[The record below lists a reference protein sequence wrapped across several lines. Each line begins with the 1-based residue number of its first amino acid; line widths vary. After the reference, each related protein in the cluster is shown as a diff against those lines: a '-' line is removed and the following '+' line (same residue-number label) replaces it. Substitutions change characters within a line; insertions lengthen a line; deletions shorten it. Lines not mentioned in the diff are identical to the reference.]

1 MCVAQSLN
9 EATSQRRGVR
19 DNVNSLFGWG
29 NTETRGEGQKL
40 QSPNV
45 TVYNQL
51 PGSDIAKADT
61 NKSVLKLGKK

>member
-1 MCVAQSLN
+1 MCVGAL
-9 EATSQRRGVR
+9 ATATGQIRGVR

-29 NTETRGEGQKL
+29 NTETRGEGLKL

-51 PGSDIAKADT
+51 PGGDIAKADT

>member
-9 EATSQRRGVR
+9 EATSQIRGVR

-51 PGSDIAKADT
+51 PGGDIAKADT
-61 NKSVLKLGKK
+61 NKSALKLGKK